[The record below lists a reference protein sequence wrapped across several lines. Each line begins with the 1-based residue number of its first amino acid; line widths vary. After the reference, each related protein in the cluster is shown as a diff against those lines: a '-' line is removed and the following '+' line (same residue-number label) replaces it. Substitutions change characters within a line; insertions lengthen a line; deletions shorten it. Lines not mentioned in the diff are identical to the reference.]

1 MPSAVQREFAFRTG
15 GGRLSAAGKTI
26 ARYRKY
32 AYWARR
38 QDALDLKEAL
48 AAQGRT
54 VIEPRKS
61 VCLPLSKRAD
71 VGIVPPETWE
81 KATLCK
87 RPLTW
92 YWISPLAGKH
102 LIVSSDDLAPF
113 GFRRPILLRE
123 IHFKPPRMPGDREK
137 QQLISRKSYLDAKPE
152 KWDRLEE
159 NDFAAEERWM
169 RAMGIRGKT
178 FSEIFLTHCANH
190 ANFIEP
196 EYFVRDGG
204 EIVPYSIGKTLEIC
218 SACLEFFNVIG
229 SRFARKLVVP
239 CPGAVIYAGL
249 AVNRYI
255 EVIVPAAKR

>member
-1 MPSAVQREFAFRTG
+1 MF
-15 GGRLSAAGKTI
+15 
-26 ARYRKY
+26 
-32 AYWARR
+32 
-38 QDALDLKEAL
+38 

-71 VGIVPPETWE
+71 IGIVPPETW
-81 KATLCK
+81 KNATLCK

-92 YWISPLAGKH
+92 YWISPLAGKY
-102 LIVSSDDLAPF
+102 LIVSSDDLGPF
-113 GFRRPILLRE
+113 GCERPILLRAVR
-123 IHFKPPRMPGDREK
+123 FKPPRMPDDSEK
-137 QQLISRKSYLDAKPE
+137 QQMIARKSYLDAKPE
-152 KWDRLEE
+152 KWDRLDEE
-159 NDFAAEERWM
+159 DPAAQERWM

-178 FSEIFLTHCANH
+178 FAEIFLTHCANH

-196 EYFVRDGG
+196 EYFVRDGK
-204 EIVPYSIGKTLEIC
+204 EIVPYSIGRTEEIC
-218 SACLEFFNVIG
+218 SACLEFFNVLG

-255 EVIVPAAKR
+255 EVTSPAENDQI